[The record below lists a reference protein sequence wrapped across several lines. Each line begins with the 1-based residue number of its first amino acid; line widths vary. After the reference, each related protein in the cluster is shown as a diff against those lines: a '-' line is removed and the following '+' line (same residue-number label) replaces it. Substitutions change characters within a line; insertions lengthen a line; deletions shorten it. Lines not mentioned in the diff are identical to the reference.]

1 MNVQN
6 SLEIVAALKHLKS
19 LHGVILLLTEHTS
32 KYPTEGRQL
41 LNKTLDVLRFN
52 VQKYH
57 DSLNGILTSEP
68 QVLTDEAEV
77 AILYV
82 SMTREES
89 GKKFLSLES
98 LVRSYLYAKAIIL
111 DTPYPTYGKLG
122 DSCSLKDTTDWVTG
136 ISKELGVDFISVW
149 DGNNSKILCLDDTTL
164 MKRVNSLD
172 DVI

>member
-6 SLEIVAALKHLKS
+6 SLKIVAALKHLKS

-41 LNKTLDVLRFN
+41 LNKTLEVLRFN

-98 LVRSYLYAKAIIL
+98 LVRSYFYAKAIIL
-111 DTPYPTYGKLG
+111 GTPYPTYGKLG

-149 DGNNSKILCLDDTTL
+149 DGNNSKILCPDDTTL
-164 MKRVNSLD
+164 MKWINSLD
-172 DVI
+172 DVT